1 MRDRY
6 LSIMDYFGVRKQMKK
21 LNEECYEL
29 VEAIDNYEDYL
40 AFGYGEKKDEISAS
54 TETIFRD
61 AIVEEMGDLL
71 NVCTQ
76 FILRY
81 GITQDELDL
90 VMNFKLERTEDLIEE
105 GYFEE
110 IEKKKNEK
118 RSKTND

>member
-6 LSIMDYFGVRKQMKK
+6 LSVMDYFGYRNQMRK
-21 LNEECYEL
+21 LSEECYEL
-29 VEAIDNYEDYL
+29 IEAIDNLEDYYV
-40 AFGYGEKKDEISAS
+40 FGEPGHKDEISAS

-90 VMNFKLERTEDLIEE
+90 VMDFKLERTEERIEE
-105 GYFEE
+105 GYYE
-110 IEKKKNEK
+110 KKNEK

>member
-1 MRDRY
+1 MKDRY

-29 VEAIDNYEDYL
+29 VEAIDNYEDYV
-40 AFGYGEKKDEISAS
+40 AFGDGYNRDEISAS
-54 TETIFRD
+54 AETVFRD

>member
-6 LSIMDYFGVRKQMKK
+6 LSVMDYFGVRKQMKK

-29 VEAIDNYEDYL
+29 VEAIDNYEDYV
-40 AFGYGEKKDEISAS
+40 AFGDGYNRDEISAS
-54 TETIFRD
+54 AETVFRD

>member
-29 VEAIDNYEDYL
+29 VEAIDNYEDYV
-40 AFGYGEKKDEISAS
+40 AFGDGYNRDEISAS
-54 TETIFRD
+54 AETVFRD

-110 IEKKKNEK
+110 IDKKKNEK

>member
-61 AIVEEMGDLL
+61 AVVEEMGDLL

-76 FILRY
+76 FILKY
-81 GITQDELDL
+81 NITQDELDL
-90 VMNFKLERTEDLIEE
+90 TMNFKLERTEEGIEE
-105 GYFEE
+105 GYYE
-110 IEKKKNEK
+110 EKKWK
-118 RSKTND
+118 RSKKDD